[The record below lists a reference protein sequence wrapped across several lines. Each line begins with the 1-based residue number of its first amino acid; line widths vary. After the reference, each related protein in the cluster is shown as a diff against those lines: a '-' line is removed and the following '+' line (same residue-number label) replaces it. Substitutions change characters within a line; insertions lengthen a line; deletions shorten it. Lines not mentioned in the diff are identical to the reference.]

1 MEGFQVDELKL
12 YVRNE
17 IKIAE
22 GIILRTPTV
31 GEIIDYG
38 EQKYFSMAQTI
49 CATPSG

>member
-12 YVRNE
+12 YVRDE
-17 IKIAE
+17 IKITD
-22 GIILRTPTV
+22 GVVLRTPTV
-31 GEIIDYG
+31 GEIITYG